1 MSVASVVRRAAS
13 SAIMTGALLASSA
26 VVAHAQH
33 FIASGGNVSVRFVFS
48 EAGDRSVL
56 SFKVGNGAFSNGSY
70 TDLFANKP
78 GGFSCIGGVI
88 AAQAAANVTGDQ
100 CNLGFVAAGT
110 EVFFRLTN
118 TSTPGTYY
126 NSDAAINT
134 ASENAIRAANLPD
147 GLQHTQSIAASNLLA
162 VGGGSYTRG
171 FAFEDRPYT
180 FGQAIG
186 TGILDFNDLQ
196 FEVAGVGATV
206 TPEPS
211 SVVLMMSGLLAL
223 GVAARRRR
231 RV

>member
-1 MSVASVVRRAAS
+1 MPVASAVRRAAS

-33 FIASGGNVSVRFVFS
+33 FIAAGGNVSVRFVFS
-48 EAGDRSVL
+48 EAADRSVL
-56 SFKVGNGAFSNGSY
+56 SFKVGNGAFNSGSY
-70 TDLFANKP
+70 TDLFANQP

-88 AAQAAANVTGDQ
+88 AAQAGKNVTGDQ

-110 EVFFRLTN
+110 EVFFRLNN
-118 TSTPGTYY
+118 TTTPGTYY

-134 ASENAIRAANLPD
+134 ASENAIRTANLPD
-147 GLQHTQSIAASNLLA
+147 GLQHTQSIAASGLAA
-162 VGGGSYTRG
+162 VGGGTYTKG

-180 FGQAIG
+180 AGQVVG

-196 FEVAGVGATV
+196 FEAAGLSPTV

-211 SVVLMMSGLLAL
+211 SVVLMVSGLLAL